1 MASQADREALFARL
15 RALAAKTVENGCTEA
30 EAIAAAAKLAALLE
44 QHNVTL
50 DEAELRASPFSQ
62 HEERHADEVGA
73 RLWKVAR
80 GISVLT
86 DTRWWISGP
95 GVHPIEIG
103 FFGFDH
109 EVVVARYLLEICAGA
124 MRRAELALQRQYA
137 LLRPAAQRRRIMPF
151 LDGMADRLGDRI
163 AAMKPPAPTG
173 TGLVVLRGELINAA
187 AAEIGLEIISRK
199 VLGSRATEDTYCQGR
214 RAADGVALNRGVAGS
229 AATARLGGRA

>member
-1 MASQADREALFARL
+1 MADREALFARL

-30 EAIAAAAKLAALLE
+30 EALAAAAKLADLLE
-44 QHNVTL
+44 RHNVTM
-50 DEAELRASPFSQ
+50 DEAELRASPFAE

-86 DTRWWISGP
+86 DTRWWTSGP

-109 EVVVARYLLEICAGA
+109 EVAVARYLLEICAGA
-124 MRRAELALQRQYA
+124 MRRAELAQHYQYA
-137 LLRPAAQRRRIMPF
+137 LLRPAARRRRILPY
-151 LDGMADRLGDRI
+151 LDGMADRLGERI
-163 AAMKPPAPTG
+163 AAMKPPTPAG
-173 TGLVVLRGELINAA
+173 TGLIVLRRELVDAA
-187 AAEIGLEIISRK
+187 AADIGLTITSRK
-199 VLGSRATEDTYCQGR
+199 ALGSRDTEDTYRQGR